1 MIPHDANKK
10 LGLNVTEPALWN
22 GFTRPAF
29 LLPTD
34 SRFNE
39 IASLYYKELEKLF
52 GKPTITPWTR
62 STNLKMREV

>member
-1 MIPHDANKK
+1 MVPHDANK
-10 LGLNVTEPALWN
+10 NWTERN
-22 GFTRPAF
+22 RTRIVERITRPAF

-52 GKPTITPWTR
+52 GKATITLWTR
-62 STNLKMREV
+62 SMNLRMREV